1 MSLQAPDPDPRH
13 SPQSG
18 EVEIG
23 PRIRELREASG
34 MSLRGLARASGLS
47 VGFLSQVERGI
58 SSIALS
64 SLRAVADA
72 LGHPMSELFETEGP
86 PSPDDDSIIFT
97 LMRGSE
103 RKRSVVSGGRHYEML
118 SARAPGLILEPMLV
132 YIEPGGVEE
141 PPVSHAG
148 EEFAYVLS
156 GRLVYEV
163 AGEEHLLEPGDSLYL
178 RSNTPHAMRND
189 GTETCVVVS
198 VVTPRHY

>member
-1 MSLQAPDPDPRH
+1 MR
-13 SPQSG
+13 SPGPETPQHASSQ
-18 EVEIG
+18 EIEIG

-58 SSIALS
+58 SSIALT

-72 LGHPMSELFETEGP
+72 LGHPMSELFEADSEV
-86 PSPDDDSIIFT
+86 SSDEDSIVFT
-97 LMRGSE
+97 LMRGAE
-103 RKRSVVSGGRHYEML
+103 RKRSLVSGGRHYEML

-132 YIEPGGVEE
+132 YIEPGESEE
-141 PPVSHAG
+141 PAEGHSG

-156 GRLVYEV
+156 GQLIYQV
-163 AGEEHLLEPGDSLYL
+163 AGVDYLLEPGDSLYL
-178 RSNTPHAMRND
+178 RSNTPHALRNE